1 MKKWGHLFSFYRP
14 FLKCMSI
21 IYLYIIYL
29 FIYMHLK
36 GLVTHSQKMVLFT
49 VLWLTVLRNFVK
61 FLLSQHLF
69 LIFSGILLN
78 FCWVSIFFDILISWT
93 VAQTSI
99 NHIIFWKTVMRTFS
113 CIYVNCCSRLTFLPQ
128 VNTKLARMH
137 FFLRTITQEG
147 NRETRQMS
155 LFFLVY
161 FFHSNCL

>member
-99 NHIIFWKTVMRTFS
+99 NHIIFWKTVMRYFS

-128 VNTKLARMH
+128 VNTNLQKCTS
-137 FFLRTITQEG
+137 F
-147 NRETRQMS
+147 
-155 LFFLVY
+155 
-161 FFHSNCL
+161 

>member
-128 VNTKLARMH
+128 VNTNLAKMH

-147 NRETRQMS
+147 NMETREMS

>member
-36 GLVTHSQKMVLFT
+36 GLVTHSQKIVLFT

-99 NHIIFWKTVMRTFS
+99 NHIIFWKTVMRYFS